1 MVAKKHSQK
10 GGEHKNTTP
19 QTEHTVKQ
27 PKKATIDC
35 STINEIEL
43 VKQRDNYSVLV
54 PVVNKLDIIHDD
66 ISELKQ
72 CELQKIGE
80 GAYNCVYSTLLSTD
94 KCTNNSPVAVRITEL
109 EPTHFYDNN
118 EKFFTD
124 EPHGIQ
130 YGQLNT
136 TYLNTLMNMVTLS
149 KSKIHPKIYDI
160 KIIKDDEI
168 NDDKSYWLVI
178 VMDKYEMNL
187 GEFLNKKD
195 EVNKKNKDKLIQ
207 EENCKM
213 LSLLI
218 SKTVTLYQNIGLYML
233 TCFDVKP
240 ENMVIN
246 FDEKKQ
252 EIDLKIIDVDS
263 EWCKTRICPIKDI
276 LHAKYYKFIML
287 SLLAYHLFYRHKFN
301 YLSPYFKA
309 VESDLIEKEPDSSK
323 KPTTFIK
330 TFKDYIE
337 KITNCETDYGN
348 YGKGSF
354 IRTTNH
360 YFKDLTMPDDTD
372 IFLKRILLVN
382 KEGLTL
388 DHIIVKQLDRLEPP
402 ALRVKISCKKK
413 DQPLPEPPSTTEPE
427 INPPQPS
434 QIAGKKRSSSN
445 KTKKNKKS
453 LHRKSIKK

>member
-1 MVAKKHSQK
+1 MVSKKHTKKHYQK
-10 GGEHKNTTP
+10 GGEHENTTP
-19 QTEHTVKQ
+19 QTEPTIEQ
-27 PKKATIDC
+27 QKKATIDC
-35 STINEIEL
+35 SKINEMEL
-43 VKQRDNYSVLV
+43 VKLKDNFSVLV
-54 PVVNKLDIIHDD
+54 PVVNKLDIINDD

-72 CELQKIGE
+72 CKIGQ
-80 GAYNCVYSTLLSTD
+80 GTFNCVYSTLLSID
-94 KCTNNSPVAVRITEL
+94 KCTNNSPVAVRIAQL
-109 EPTHFYDNN
+109 NSDDFYDDN

-124 EPHGIQ
+124 NLDGIQ
-130 YGQLNT
+130 YGRLDT
-136 TYLNTLMNMVTLS
+136 TYLDTLQYMISLS
-149 KSKIHPKIYDI
+149 KSKIHPRIYDI
-160 KIIKDDEI
+160 KIIKDNE
-168 NDDKSYWLVI
+168 SYRLVI
-178 VMDKYEMNL
+178 VMDKYQLNL
-187 GEFLNKKD
+187 GQFLNKYKSM
-195 EVNKKNKDKLIQ
+195 LIQ
-207 EENCKM
+207 EANCKI

-218 SKTVTLYQNIGLYML
+218 SQTVTLYQNMALFML

-246 FDEKKQ
+246 YTIDENNQKIEK
-252 EIDLKIIDVDS
+252 IDLKIIDVDS
-263 EWCKTRICPIKDI
+263 DWCKQKLCTDTIQPMSYIES
-276 LHAKYYKFIML
+276 YKFIML
-287 SLLAYHLFYRHKFN
+287 SLLSYHLFDRYKFN

-309 VESDLIEKEPDSSK
+309 FESDLIK
-323 KPTTFIK
+323 KPNTTFIK
-330 TFKDYIE
+330 TLKNYIQE
-337 KITNCETDYGN
+337 ITNCETDYGN
-348 YGKGSF
+348 FGKGTF
-354 IRTTNH
+354 NTTTEH

-427 INPPQPS
+427 INPPQPP